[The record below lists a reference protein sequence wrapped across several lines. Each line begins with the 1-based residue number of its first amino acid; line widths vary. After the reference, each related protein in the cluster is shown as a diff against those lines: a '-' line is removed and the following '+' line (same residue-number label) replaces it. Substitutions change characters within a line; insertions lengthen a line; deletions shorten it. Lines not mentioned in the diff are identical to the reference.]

1 MQAGFHNSPPR
12 LVLLAFA
19 IVRLAISSVVGG
31 ISKHQL
37 VWNHPCQTAADSKV
51 VRLYPVVLN
60 TPGHTLAAPAAIS
73 RSRRIEQRI
82 AYCATVQGPAG
93 GVFAI
98 IEIIVQTAQND
109 ISIMENRRVLG
120 RLLLF
125 CSLTLMH
132 STGLIHGIMPF
143 ISDIAYPGILA
154 IEGKGYGVD
163 PVREIL
169 ESHS

>member
-1 MQAGFHNSPPR
+1 M
-12 LVLLAFA
+12 
-19 IVRLAISSVVGG
+19 
-31 ISKHQL
+31 
-37 VWNHPCQTAADSKV
+37 
-51 VRLYPVVLN
+51 
-60 TPGHTLAAPAAIS
+60 
-73 RSRRIEQRI
+73 
-82 AYCATVQGPAG
+82 QGPAG

-132 STGLIHGIMPF
+132 STGLIHSIMPF